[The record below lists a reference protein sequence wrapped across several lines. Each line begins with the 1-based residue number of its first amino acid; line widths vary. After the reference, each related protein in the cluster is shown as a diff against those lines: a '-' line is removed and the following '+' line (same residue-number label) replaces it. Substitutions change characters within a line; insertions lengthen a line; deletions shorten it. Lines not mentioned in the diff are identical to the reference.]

1 MDYTK
6 FIKDAVR
13 LLNPIQVSIDGDSA
27 VGYTSKSIQQ
37 VEKIIFNLTDKITYK
52 GEPVYFE
59 QVDDTRS
66 KYDTE
71 VFGDQKICY
80 HYSASEQYSDAE
92 SAGIDIVYYLFN
104 VDSSG
109 TVFYIYLYKD

>member
-13 LLNPIQVSIDGDSA
+13 LLNPIQVAIDEDSA
-27 VGYTSKSIQQ
+27 VGYTRKSIQQ
-37 VEKIIFNLTDKITYK
+37 IEKIIFALTDKITYK

-66 KYDTE
+66 KYDTK

>member
-6 FIKDAVR
+6 YIKNVVR
-13 LLNPIQVSIDGDSA
+13 LLRTNHVSYDDDSA
-27 VGYTSKSIQQ
+27 VGYTNKSIPQI
-37 VEKIIFNLTDKITYK
+37 EKIIFDLMDKITYK

-59 QVDDTRS
+59 RVDDTRS
-66 KYDTE
+66 KYDTK
-71 VFGDQKICY
+71 VFGDQKLCY